1 MKVVAIIQARMGS
14 ERLPGKV
21 LMPLCGKPVLWH
33 IIQILKGIS
42 LIDEIIIA
50 TTTLYEDLPIVDFCE
65 INKIN
70 FIQGSVFD
78 VLDRFRL
85 ASIETHAEII
95 VRVTA
100 DNPCLDQGIITKV
113 LKTHLKGGYD
123 YSSNNIIRTY
133 PRGLDTEVI
142 TKTGLKKV
150 WENSKSIDEREHV
163 TLFIKKNLGMFK
175 FYNLKA
181 ENKYHRPEVR
191 LTLDTLEDYRLLKNI
206 YNNCYKNEPI
216 KIDSILEYLNINPR
230 ISKIN
235 SRIKQKLINGLD
247 Y

>member
-85 ASIETHAEII
+85 A
-95 VRVTA
+95 
-100 DNPCLDQGIITKV
+100 
-113 LKTHLKGGYD
+113 
-123 YSSNNIIRTY
+123 
-133 PRGLDTEVI
+133 
-142 TKTGLKKV
+142 
-150 WENSKSIDEREHV
+150 
-163 TLFIKKNLGMFK
+163 
-175 FYNLKA
+175 
-181 ENKYHRPEVR
+181 
-191 LTLDTLEDYRLLKNI
+191 
-206 YNNCYKNEPI
+206 
-216 KIDSILEYLNINPR
+216 
-230 ISKIN
+230 
-235 SRIKQKLINGLD
+235 
-247 Y
+247 